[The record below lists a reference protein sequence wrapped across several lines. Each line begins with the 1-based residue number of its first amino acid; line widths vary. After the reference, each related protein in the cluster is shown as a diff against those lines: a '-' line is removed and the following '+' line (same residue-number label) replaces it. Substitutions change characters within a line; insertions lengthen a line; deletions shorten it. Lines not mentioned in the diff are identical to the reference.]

1 MLGLWGAGRIPAVAG
16 RRSTGWVWLCHCL
29 GAYRAGV
36 LDHQEMAAH
45 GLPRARAASDT
56 PRRCRIFVQYARPH
70 MISAAPHQPASP
82 HHDPGVLHSPTNPS
96 IAQVHS
102 PAPTRSHSPHPQTSN
117 QVPTKRRLSP
127 PSAKTQS
134 SPPPN
139 HVPRLHPVLHR
150 HDEAEEGE
158 RGVADVILVGQ
169 PDLLTRGR

>member
-1 MLGLWGAGRIPAVAG
+1 MLGLWGAGRMPAVAG

-127 PSAKTQS
+127 RQ
-134 SPPPN
+134 
-139 HVPRLHPVLHR
+139 PRPRAPLHP
-150 HDEAEEGE
+150 
-158 RGVADVILVGQ
+158 ITS
-169 PDLLTRGR
+169 PDCTPCSIDTTRLKKGSAGSRTSFSWVSQIF